1 MASTLKAI
9 GAILLVGA
17 CCLGL
22 LLGLFACLGA

>member
-9 GAILLVGA
+9 GAILLTGA
-17 CCLGL
+17 CGIGL